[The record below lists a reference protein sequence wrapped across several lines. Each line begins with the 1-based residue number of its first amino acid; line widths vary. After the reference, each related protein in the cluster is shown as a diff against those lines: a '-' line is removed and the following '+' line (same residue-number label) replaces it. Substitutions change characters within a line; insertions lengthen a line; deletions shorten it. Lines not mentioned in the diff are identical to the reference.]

1 MYVQCVS
8 DYVGLVRVRPL
19 SQDIRRLLYCELLRC
34 SGIHLDES
42 ALMSEAH
49 PDNYYSSLIKQTTS
63 PGLCHAFSLLS
74 SFLFLYL
81 FISPFYRTPLPSPPP
96 VAHPPP
102 PALYIYSIPFPRSH
116 LIAICHSQSE
126 LFRYRQFPASSAAG
140 VGEIKSKRRGDDE
153 TRNEP

>member
-81 FISPFYRTPLPSPPP
+81 FISPFYRTPLPSPPR
-96 VAHPPP
+96 HPSSTSCPLHLQYSLP
-102 PALYIYSIPFPRSH
+102 SFPFNRHLPLAIRVIQIPAV
-116 LIAICHSQSE
+116 
-126 LFRYRQFPASSAAG
+126 SSVIG
-140 VGEIKSKRRGDDE
+140 SGRRRDKE
-153 TRNEP
+153 